1 MKKTLILRIA
11 LVSALVL
18 LSCAA
23 ASGQKKSKKIDVG
36 EALSGYFTVA
46 TDEAAT
52 PDSKGFIRRWLLLEP
67 ISKPNRS
74 NTVFT
79 DSYIRDAFA
88 AEPYEGLFTTLPMF
102 CSVVL
107 HSS

>member
-1 MKKTLILRIA
+1 MKKSLILRIA

-52 PDSKGFIRRWLLLEP
+52 PDSKGFITL
-67 ISKPNRS
+67 
-74 NTVFT
+74 
-79 DSYIRDAFA
+79 Y
-88 AEPYEGLFTTLPMF
+88 GLPTKVQAIV
-102 CSVVL
+102 SAKGKK
-107 HSS
+107 